1 VIDPAIIKCVAPIS
15 GAKAYR
21 GVLYFS
27 VKEKLP
33 MIAIDDTRDTGD
45 TLVADLLKEIDPRV
59 EGEAAYALIER
70 LYPFCRSITGNG
82 VRRSLRLLRETIP
95 LALREVVSHT
105 QAFDWTVPDEWN
117 IRDAYIMNETGER
130 LVDFRKSNLHV
141 LNYSTPINRMM
152 SLAELRPHLFTIPE
166 APDWIPY
173 RTSYYQ
179 KNWGFCLTQ
188 RQLDKLEEG
197 EYHVYIDSSLHPGH
211 LTYGEFRIQGE
222 TDDEVL
228 ISCHCCHPS
237 LCNDNLSGIAVA
249 ARLAA
254 LLNGLSLRYSYRFLW
269 IPGTIGSITWL
280 ALNEE
285 ILPRIK
291 HGLVLSCVG
300 DSGKFTYKRSRRG
313 NAEIDRAVEYELIQ
327 NGRGFEVLNF
337 APDGYDERQYCS
349 PGINLPVGCFM
360 RTPNGCYP
368 EYHTSAD
375 DLSLVSPSAMG
386 ESLAQLLG
394 VIQILEQN
402 RRYVNL
408 NSKCE
413 PQLGRRGLYRQI
425 GGMHDPNGVENAMF
439 WVLNFSDGEHDLL
452 DIAVRSGIEFQGIGT
467 AAELLREAG
476 LLKLV

>member
-1 VIDPAIIKCVAPIS
+1 MTVSTNAS
-15 GAKAYR
+15 R
-21 GVLYFS
+21 TF
-27 VKEKLP
+27 
-33 MIAIDDTRDTGD
+33 D
-45 TLVADLLKEIDPRV
+45 TLLVDLLEEVDFDKE
-59 EGEAAYALIER
+59 GGAAYALVER

-95 LALREVVSHT
+95 LALPEVVSHT
-105 QAFDWTVPDEWN
+105 RVFDWTVPDEWN
-117 IRDAYIMNETGER
+117 VRDAYIMNQGER
-130 LVDFRKSNLHV
+130 VVDFRKSNLHV
-141 LNYSTPINRMM
+141 LNYSVPVNRTM

-173 RTSYYQ
+173 KTSYYQ

-188 RQLDKLEEG
+188 RQLDTFEEG
-197 EYHVYIDSSLHPGH
+197 EYHVYIDSTLHPGH

-237 LCNDNLSGIAVA
+237 LCNDNLSGMAVA

-254 LLNGLSLRYSYRFLW
+254 LLHGLSLRYSYRFLW

-280 ALNEE
+280 ALNEA

-300 DSGKFTYKRSRRG
+300 DPGKFTYKRSRRG
-313 NAEIDRAVEYELIQ
+313 NAEIDRAVEQ
-327 NGRGFEVLNF
+327 VLTHSGHEFRRLDF
-337 APDGYDERQYCS
+337 APNGYDERQYCS

-375 DLSLVSPSAMG
+375 DLSLISPFAMG
-386 ESLAQLLG
+386 ETLAQLLR
-394 VIQILEQN
+394 VIQVLEEN
-402 RRYVNL
+402 RRYTNL
-408 NSKCE
+408 NPKCE
-413 PQLGRRGLYRQI
+413 PQLGRRGLYRQL
-425 GGMHDPNGVENAMF
+425 GGRQDRNAVEEAMF
-439 WVLNFSDGEHDLL
+439 WVLNFSDGDHDLL
-452 DIAVRSGIEFQGIGT
+452 DIAVRSGIEFRAISK
-467 AAELLREAG
+467 AAELLSEVG
-476 LLKLV
+476 LLKLI

>member
-1 VIDPAIIKCVAPIS
+1 V
-15 GAKAYR
+15 
-21 GVLYFS
+21 
-27 VKEKLP
+27 
-33 MIAIDDTRDTGD
+33 
-45 TLVADLLKEIDPRV
+45 DLLEEIDFDK
-59 EGEAAYALIER
+59 EGGVAYALVER

-95 LALREVVSHT
+95 LALAEVVSHT
-105 QAFDWTVPDEWN
+105 RVFDWTVPDEWN
-117 IRDAYIMNETGER
+117 VRDAYIMNEAGER

-188 RQLDKLEEG
+188 HQLDQFEEG
-197 EYHVYIDSSLHPGH
+197 EYHVYIDSTLHPGH

-237 LCNDNLSGIAVA
+237 LCNDNLSGMAVA

-254 LLNGLSLRYSYRFLW
+254 LLHGLSLRYSYRFLW

-280 ALNEE
+280 ALNEA

-300 DSGKFTYKRSRRG
+300 DPGKFTYKRSRRG
-313 NAEIDRAVEYELIQ
+313 NAEIDRAVEQ
-327 NGRGFEVLNF
+327 VLTHSGHEFQRLDF
-337 APDGYDERQYCS
+337 APHGYDERQYCS

-360 RTPNGCYP
+360 RTPNGSYP

-375 DLSLVSPSAMG
+375 DLSLISPFALG
-386 ESLAQLLG
+386 ETLAQLLR
-394 VIQILEQN
+394 VIQVLEQN
-402 RRYVNL
+402 RRYTNL

-425 GGMHDPNGVENAMF
+425 GGMQDRTGVEDAMF
-439 WVLNFSDGEHDLL
+439 WVLNFSDGDHDLL
-452 DIAVRSGIEFQGIGT
+452 DIAVRSGIEFQGISK
-467 AAELLREAG
+467 AAELLREVG
-476 LLKLV
+476 LLKLI

>member
-1 VIDPAIIKCVAPIS
+1 MTASINAATTFAP
-15 GAKAYR
+15 
-21 GVLYFS
+21 L
-27 VKEKLP
+27 
-33 MIAIDDTRDTGD
+33 
-45 TLVADLLKEIDPRV
+45 LVDLLEEIDFDQ
-59 EGEAAYALIER
+59 EGGAAHALVER

-95 LALREVVSHT
+95 LALPEVVSHT
-105 QAFDWTVPDEWN
+105 RVFDWTVPDEWN
-117 IRDAYIMNETGER
+117 VRDAYIMNEAGER

-141 LNYSTPINRMM
+141 LNYSIPVNRTM

-188 RQLDKLEEG
+188 RQLDQFEEE
-197 EYHVYIDSSLHPGH
+197 EYHVYIDSTLHPGH

-237 LCNDNLSGIAVA
+237 LCNDNLSGMAVA

-254 LLNGLSLRYSYRFLW
+254 LLHGLSLRYSYRFLW

-280 ALNEE
+280 ALNEA

-300 DSGKFTYKRSRRG
+300 DPGKFTYKRSRRG
-313 NAEIDRAVEYELIQ
+313 NAEIDRAVEQ
-327 NGRGFEVLNF
+327 VLTHSGHEFQRLDF
-337 APDGYDERQYCS
+337 APHGYDERQYCS

-375 DLSLVSPSAMG
+375 DLSLISPFALG
-386 ESLAQLLG
+386 ETLAQLLR
-394 VIQILEQN
+394 VIQVLEQN
-402 RRYVNL
+402 RRYMNL

-413 PQLGRRGLYRQI
+413 PQLGRRGLYRQL
-425 GGMHDPNGVENAMF
+425 GGMQDRNDVEDAMF
-439 WVLNFSDGEHDLL
+439 WVLNFSDGDHDLL
-452 DIAVRSGIEFQGIGT
+452 DIAVRSGIEFQGISK
-467 AAELLREAG
+467 AAELLREEG
-476 LLKLV
+476 LLKLI